1 MARVEPLRPDL
12 PVPLPPADRSA
23 SAFRFALTLL
33 REPAFDR
40 ANRRTT
46 WLVVV
51 AVVLI
56 VAGQLVFVGWLR
68 EPVTTAGVA
77 LAAYTA
83 LRVAALRVVEH
94 RQRAFEPAWLAAR
107 SADLRNGRFEVVRCT
122 VDRRGYDLA
131 DPVAVRELLDRPD
144 HDARVELD
152 FVHEPATLER
162 VYRKLRDVT
171 VQAAKRAG
179 SPATAR
185 FTEARYALRPG
196 GTTSYWQLGTRVV
209 ITAAA
214 PVDPATT
221 GTGAA
226 RGSVVP
232 GRTPSGH

>member
-12 PVPLPPADRSA
+12 PVPLPPADRTA

-46 WLVVV
+46 WLLVV
-51 AVVLI
+51 AVVVI

-94 RQRAFEPAWLAAR
+94 RQRAFEPTWLAAR
-107 SADLRNGRFEVVRCT
+107 SAELRDGRFEVVRCT
-122 VDRRGYDLA
+122 VGRRGYDLA
-131 DPVAVRELLDRPD
+131 DPAAVVELLERPED
-144 HDARVELD
+144 SRVELD

-185 FTEARYALRPG
+185 FTEARYALRPDG
-196 GTTSYWQLGTRVV
+196 ATSYWQLGTRVV

-214 PVDPATT
+214 PAGSPARAAS
-221 GTGAA
+221 GAD
-226 RGSVVP
+226 G
-232 GRTPSGH
+232 PSA

>member
-1 MARVEPLRPDL
+1 VEPLRPDL
-12 PVPLPPADRSA
+12 PVPLPPADRWA
-23 SAFRFALTLL
+23 AAVRFALTLL

-40 ANRRTT
+40 AHRRTV

-56 VAGQLVFVGWLR
+56 VAGQFLFVGWLR
-68 EPVTTAGVA
+68 EPVTTLGVA

-94 RQRAFEPAWLAAR
+94 RQRAFAPAWLAAR
-107 SADLRNGRFEVVRCT
+107 SAELRAGRFEVVRCT
-122 VDRRGYDLA
+122 VDRRGYDLS
-131 DPVAVRELLDRPD
+131 DPAAVRDLLERPGES
-144 HDARVELD
+144 RVQLD

-209 ITAAA
+209 ITTAA
-214 PVDPATT
+214 PASSPARAAF
-221 GTGAA
+221 GADGQSA
-226 RGSVVP
+226 
-232 GRTPSGH
+232 